1 MSCAAGL
8 MPQIDRSQN
17 ISQREMHRPS
27 FVTFTG
33 VDERTSIAA
42 LQGLSGRYP
51 IEWGVLLHPH
61 PPGPLFPN
69 ADTIEKLRGA
79 GLRLSAHVCD
89 SYARDIAAGEKPRL
103 NLAGFSR
110 VQVNHGRNGA
120 TEEVIANVQ
129 AYAASQGLRAA
140 LQCSGAFPADGR
152 VDWLYDVSFGAGVK
166 PSAFPALSQSFP
178 LCGFAGGS
186 GRTMCARYCL
196 SDLPWPAAYPSGLT
210 WSPASGPV
218 LTWRSTSARPCV
230 SRCLVEWRFWG
241 GIFFNTVPLRSRE

>member
-1 MSCAAGL
+1 ML
-8 MPQIDRSQN
+8 QIDRSQN
-17 ISQREMHRPS
+17 ISQREIHRPS

-89 SYARDIAAGEKPRL
+89 NFARDIAAGEKPRL

-152 VDWLYDVSFGAGVK
+152 VDWLYDVSFGEGVK
-166 PSAFPALSQSFP
+166 PSAFPVLSQSFP
-178 LCGFAGGS
+178 LCGFAGGLGPDNVREVLSEQLAVATGVPFWIDMES
-186 GRTMCARYCL
+186 GVRTG
-196 SDLPWPAAYPSGLT
+196 AYLEVDKCQ
-210 WSPASGPV
+210 AV
-218 LTWRSTSARPCV
+218 CV
-230 SRCLVEWRFWG
+230 EVFG
-241 GIFFNTVPLRSRE
+241 